1 MAQQI
6 WIPGAAAVAI
16 RCKDGIVLGND
27 TRSTWGYAINGKN
40 VAKVFPL
47 TKDKRIAMS
56 CYGLIGD
63 FQALARIMQAQA
75 NIYELKE
82 GYKIS
87 VKAMAKMVAN
97 YLYQRKMAP
106 LLTNIVI
113 AGIDQDGPKVYTTDA
128 IGSLMEDDYGV
139 AGSSSFY
146 AVGILEAEWKPMS
159 TKKGVELMK
168 KVIRNA
174 TKRDVMAGNA
184 MDIMSITMD
193 KVEVKRIPFDEIG
206 E

>member
-6 WIPGAAAVAI
+6 WIPGAASVAI
-16 RCKDGIVLGND
+16 RCKNGVVLGND

-40 VAKVFPL
+40 VTKIFPL
-47 TKDKRIAMS
+47 TKDKRIAMT

-63 FQALARIMQAQA
+63 FQALARIMLAQA

-87 VKAMAKMVAN
+87 VNAMAKMVAN

-106 LLTNIVI
+106 LLTNVII
-113 AGIDQDGPKVYTTDA
+113 AGIDEDGPKVFTSDP
-128 IGSLMEDDYGV
+128 IGSIMEDDYGV
-139 AGSSSFY
+139 AGSSATF
-146 AVGILEAEWKPMS
+146 AVGILEAEWKLM
-159 TKKGVELMK
+159 TVEKGKALIK

-174 TKRDVMAGNA
+174 TKRDAMAGNA
-184 MDIMSITMD
+184 MDIMAITLKD
-193 KVEVKRIPFDEIG
+193 VEMERIQFDELG